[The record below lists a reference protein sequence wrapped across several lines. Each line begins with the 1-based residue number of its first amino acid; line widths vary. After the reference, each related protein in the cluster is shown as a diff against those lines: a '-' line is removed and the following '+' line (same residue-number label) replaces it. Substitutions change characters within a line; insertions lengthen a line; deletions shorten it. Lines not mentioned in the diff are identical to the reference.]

1 MVASTGSS
9 PMIFLLLSFITL
21 SFVLPSCH
29 SDPDP
34 LQDFCIADLTSKVL
48 LNGFACKPPSGI
60 TSDDFFFT
68 GLTKEGN
75 VTANPFGTNVTSANV
90 VSFPGL
96 NTLGLS
102 MNRVDYA
109 PGGVNIPHSH
119 PRATELVL
127 VLKGSLFVG
136 FVSTANLLFSKVVN
150 PGEIFVIP
158 KGLVHFQY
166 NVGKG
171 KALAI
176 TVFNS
181 QLPGAVLIPLTLFA
195 SKPTIPSEILAKAL
209 QIDEEVVNS
218 IKSKF
223 GA

>member
-1 MVASTGSS
+1 MAAFSYAGSS
-9 PMIFLLLSFITL
+9 LMFLIVCLTLAFLS
-21 SFVLPSCH
+21 PCH

-34 LQDFCIADLTSKVL
+34 LQDFCVADLDSKVL
-48 LNGFACKPPSGI
+48 VNGFTCKPAS
-60 TSDDFFFT
+60 TVTAQDFFFT
-68 GLTKEGN
+68 GLAKQANTS
-75 VTANPFGTNVTSANV
+75 ANPFGANVTSANV
-90 VSFPGL
+90 LSFPGL

-109 PGGVNIPHSH
+109 PGGLNIPHSH

-127 VLKGSLFVG
+127 VLQGRLFVG
-136 FVSTANLLFSKVVN
+136 FVSTGNLLFSKVVR

-181 QLPGAVLIPLTLFA
+181 QQPGAVLLSPTLFG
-195 SKPTIPSEILAKAL
+195 SKPTIPGEILAKAF
-209 QIDEEVVNS
+209 QIDEQLVND